1 MKLRF
6 TRRAVQ
12 DLEQIGDYVRN
23 HNPDAAL
30 RVRGAILESLKT
42 LLLFPHAGRKQTVEG
57 VRKFVTH
64 RYPCIVYYSMD
75 AGADEPTVLT
85 IQPPARGR
93 PFDDV

>member
-23 HNPDAAL
+23 QNPDAAL
-30 RVRGAILESLKT
+30 RVRSASLESLKT
-42 LLLFPHAGRKQTVEG
+42 LLLFPHVGRKQTVDG

-64 RYPCIVYYSMD
+64 RYPYIVYYSM
-75 AGADEPTVLT
+75 EV
-85 IQPPARGR
+85 R
-93 PFDDV
+93 VS